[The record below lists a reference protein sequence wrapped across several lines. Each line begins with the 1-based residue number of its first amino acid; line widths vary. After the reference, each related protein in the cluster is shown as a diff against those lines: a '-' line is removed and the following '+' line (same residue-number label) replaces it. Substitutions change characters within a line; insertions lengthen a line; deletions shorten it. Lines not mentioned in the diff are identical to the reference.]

1 MICRADAF
9 LEPVADPVEE
19 DIVLVGHN
27 PITVFATTEDHLSRL
42 KKKPDGH
49 YNREDL
55 MTLVQQGHANMYDEK
70 AVHHI
75 VRAFRVIIWGC
86 PTF

>member
-1 MICRADAF
+1 MICRADAL
-9 LEPVADPVEE
+9 LEPVVDLVED

-27 PITVFATTEDHLSRL
+27 PITVFATKDEHLSRL
-42 KKKPDGH
+42 TKKPDGH

-55 MTLVQQGHANMYDEK
+55 MTLVREGHATMYDEK
-70 AVHHI
+70 AVHHV

-86 PTF
+86 PTY